1 MAKWKVVLTD
11 REFESINIEEEVLA
25 KVDAEL
31 LDFQVKDEQDVIAVV
46 KEINPDAV
54 IMQYANLTRRVMENM
69 PKCQI
74 ISKYAIGLDRIDITA
89 ATEHDICIGNVRDYC
104 TDEVS
109 THAVALLLDLTRK
122 VSLLNAQLKN
132 TGEWGYN
139 NAKKIYNLRG
149 MTLGLNGFGKIA
161 QLVAEKMKPF
171 GVEIIACSP
180 SVPADFAR
188 KRGVELVSFDELVKR
203 SDVLST
209 HVPDKEGTRGLFN
222 KAVFKNMKNSA
233 YLINTG
239 RGTAINEPELIWA
252 LENKE
257 IAGAALDVTDP
268 EPIQKDSPLLAMDNV
283 IITPHVAYYSED
295 SLERLQRLTAEN
307 VAQRLTGFAPRF
319 LANPELKE
327 KLGLKVLSD

>member
-11 REFESINIEEEVLA
+11 REFESIHIEKEVLA
-25 KVDAEL
+25 QVDAEL
-31 LDFQVKDEQDVIAVV
+31 LDFQVKDEKDVIAVV

-54 IMQYANLTRRVMENM
+54 IMQYANLTRQVMENM

-74 ISKYAIGLDRIDITA
+74 ISKYAIGLDRIDIAA
-89 ATEHDICIGNVRDYC
+89 ATEHGICIGHVRDYC
-104 TDEVS
+104 IDEVS
-109 THAVALLLDLTRK
+109 THAVALVLDLNRK

-132 TGEWGYN
+132 TGVWSYN

-161 QLVAEKMKPF
+161 QLVAEKMDPF
-171 GVEIIACSP
+171 GVKIIACSP

-188 KRGVELVSFDELVKR
+188 KQGVELVSFEELVKR

-209 HVPDKEGTRGLFN
+209 HVPDREGTRGLFTR
-222 KAVFKNMKNSA
+222 AVFKNMKNTA
-233 YLINTG
+233 YLVNTG
-239 RGTAINEPELIWA
+239 RGTVINETDLIWA

-268 EPIQKDSPLLAMDNV
+268 EPIQKDNPLLAMDNV

-307 VAQRLTGFAPRF
+307 IAQRLEGFAPRF
-319 LANPELKE
+319 WGQPGTKS
-327 KLGLKVLSD
+327 KTRT